1 MLDFSVTFI
10 ITLINIAILF
20 LILRAIL
27 FKPVTAF
34 MERRTEKIR
43 SDMEQAEKD
52 KAKALLLQRQYEE
65 KLRDAEQEAGALIR
79 DAKEQAARQS
89 EQIVAEGRTQAE
101 QLIVNARK
109 QIDAE
114 RRAAMALFKAEAA
127 TLVVSASSRLLRRE
141 LDREESLRYA
151 DALLKEIGNA

>member
-52 KAKALLLQRQYEE
+52 KAQALLLQRQYED
-65 KLRDAEQEAGALIR
+65 KLRDFGQEADALTRI
-79 DAKEQAARQS
+79 AKEQAARQAD
-89 EQIVAEGRTQAE
+89 QIVAEGRAQAE
-101 QLIVNARK
+101 QLVANARK
-109 QIDAE
+109 QLDAE
-114 RRAAMALFKAEAA
+114 RRAAMVLFKAEAA
-127 TLVVSASSRLLRRE
+127 ALVVSASSRLLRRE

-151 DALLKEIGNA
+151 DALLKELGNA